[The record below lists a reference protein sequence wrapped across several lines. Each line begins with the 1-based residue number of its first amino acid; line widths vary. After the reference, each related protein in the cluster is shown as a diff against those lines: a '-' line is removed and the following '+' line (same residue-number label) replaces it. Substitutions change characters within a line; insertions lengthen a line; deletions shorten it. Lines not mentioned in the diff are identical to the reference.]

1 MKWRPLPSVN
11 SVTFFSNSR
20 RLRAANSAGSRKTAK
35 RCALM
40 FYLSKLA
47 DWADSVLARNKAPQ
61 GWRGN
66 RYPPDRAQFRI
77 KRDQAHFADARRDG
91 NGSAEC
97 NLAVGPGVR

>member
-1 MKWRPLPSVN
+1 
-11 SVTFFSNSR
+11 
-20 RLRAANSAGSRKTAK
+20 
-35 RCALM
+35 M